1 MSNIT
6 LFCCT
11 MPITKS
17 LKSQFI
23 VSLVLIALSACS
35 EVNEVDNK
43 TVFRYNEPGGIS
55 SLDPANSRN
64 LENIWAVNQ
73 LFDGL
78 VALDKQLRVVPKIAK
93 SWQIDSTG
101 KIYHFVLRPDVYFHQ
116 SEHFKEGRRRVLASD
131 FVYSF
136 SRLVD
141 PSVASAGSWVLNS
154 VKRHEDGSMAVNA
167 INDSTLRI
175 ELNASNPA
183 FLSLLATQYCVVLP
197 KEVVE
202 AEGNAFR
209 SRPIGTGPFKF
220 FMWEE
225 GLKLILHKN
234 EQYFQKDAKG
244 NSLPYLDAVA
254 VSFIK
259 DQSAALMGM
268 QRGDFD
274 FISGLDAASKQN
286 ILTPE
291 GNLSDDFKSS
301 CNIIKTPFLKTD
313 YLGIR
318 LGLDSLLDEKKV
330 RRALSI
336 AINREALVKFV
347 LNDIGEPAYS
357 GFVPSS
363 LWKNELK
370 PGSNLMYNPNVAK
383 EILKE
388 FPNIKNHEIV
398 ISTTATAI
406 EVCEFVQRQWMD
418 IGLKVRVDILP
429 PSHHRQET
437 AQGNLAMFRKS
448 WIADYPDPEN
458 FLGLGYSEHII
469 PAGPNYFY
477 YKNAAFDRLYLAS
490 GKTSGLQRDSLLA
503 AMQEL
508 LNKDMPLIPLFY
520 DEVFQLCSKQV
531 SGLQSDGMNV
541 LDLTQVRLLQ
551 D

>member
-1 MSNIT
+1 M
-6 LFCCT
+6 
-11 MPITKS
+11 KS
-17 LKSQFI
+17 LRSQFI
-23 VSLVLIALSACS
+23 FSLILILLYSCTKVDGLS
-35 EVNEVDNK
+35 DK

-78 VALDKQLRVVPKIAK
+78 VALDKRLRVVPKIAK
-93 SWQIDSTG
+93 DWKIDSTG
-101 KIYHFVLRPDVYFHQ
+101 TFYEFTLRSDVYFHP
-116 SEHFKEGRRRVLASD
+116 SPHFKDGKRSVLASD

-141 PSVASAGSWVLNS
+141 PNVASAGSWVLNS
-154 VKRHEDGSMAVNA
+154 VKRNKDGSLALFA
-167 INDSTLRI
+167 ENDSTLRL
-175 ELNASNPA
+175 ELNAPNPA

-209 SRPIGTGPFKF
+209 SNPIGSGPFKF

-234 EQYFQKDAKG
+234 EHYFEKDAKG
-244 NSLPYLDAVA
+244 KSLPYLDAVA

-286 ILTPE
+286 VLTPD
-291 GNLSDDFKSS
+291 GNLSDDFKTS

-318 LGLDSLLDEKKV
+318 LGLDSFLDQKKV
-330 RRALSI
+330 RRALSM

-357 GFVPSS
+357 GFVPGS
-363 LWKNELK
+363 LWKNELE
-370 PGSNLMYNPNVAK
+370 PDSNLLYNPSAAK

-388 FPNIKNHEIV
+388 FPEIKNHEIV

-437 AQGNLAMFRKS
+437 AQGNLPLFRKS

-458 FLGLGYSEHII
+458 FLGLGFSEHII
-469 PAGPNYFY
+469 PAGPNYFFH
-477 YKNAAFDRLYLAS
+477 NDPAFDSLYLAS
-490 GKTSGLQRDSLLA
+490 AKTSGQERDSLLV
-503 AMQEL
+503 AMQER
-508 LNKDMPLIPLFY
+508 LNENLPLIPLFY
-520 DEVFQLCSKQV
+520 DEVFQLCSKRV
-531 SGLQSDGMNV
+531 TGLQSDGMNV
-541 LDLTQVRLLQ
+541 LDLTEVRLSQ
-551 D
+551 R